1 MYTVNQL
8 AKQSNAAAH
17 VVRYYLRI
25 GLIEATSQQQNG
37 YRLFAPEQ
45 ASRLR
50 FIRLA
55 KQLGFTLSEIRQI
68 LEHSERLESPCQDVR
83 KIIQDRIEEN
93 RVKIDEMMQ
102 LQSRMESALEL
113 WHNMPDGEPDGHSVC
128 HLIESFEDSSND
140 DTNT

>member
-25 GLIEATSQQQNG
+25 GLIEPTSQQQNG

-55 KQLGFTLSEIRQI
+55 KQLGFTLGEIRQI
-68 LEHSERLESPCQDVR
+68 LEHSERHESPCQDVR

-93 RVKIDEMMQ
+93 RIKIDEMIQ
-102 LQSRMESALEL
+102 LQGRMESALAQ
-113 WHNMPDGEPDGHSVC
+113 WQTMPDGEPDGHSVC
-128 HLIESFEDSSND
+128 HLIESFEESSD
-140 DTNT
+140 DDVGT